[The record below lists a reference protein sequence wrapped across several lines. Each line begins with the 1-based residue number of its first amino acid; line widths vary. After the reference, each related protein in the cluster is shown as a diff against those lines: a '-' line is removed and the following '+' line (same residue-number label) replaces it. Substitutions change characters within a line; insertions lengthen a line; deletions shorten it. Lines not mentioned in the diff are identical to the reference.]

1 MPTPM
6 QFKTVNDF
14 LTHIHT
20 EIKNNR
26 LILPSLPDV
35 AIKVREVINKG
46 DATAPEIAEIIST
59 DAVIAARL
67 IQVANSPLYSG
78 TTEIKSI
85 QLAIA
90 RLGNNTIRTLVT
102 TIAMRQLYTLQ
113 SKNLEQQFKN
123 IWQESI
129 EVAATSRAFATFTPH
144 LNADEAMLAGLIH
157 QIGKLPILAL
167 ADNIP
172 SFRDHP
178 KRLEKL
184 LEKAHG
190 PVAKIIMDSWNF
202 PDDLKLVASE
212 YCNMDYDSGANQP
225 STYVDVI
232 QVAYLQS
239 LKKPEFA
246 GKIIDWDQLFSFKKL
261 GFASDIE
268 VLEIK
273 GIPEKIKS
281 ARESLL

>member
-1 MPTPM
+1 M

-14 LTHIHT
+14 LAHIQK
-20 EIKNNR
+20 EIKSNR
-26 LILPSLPDV
+26 LVLPSLPDV
-35 AIKVREVINKG
+35 AIEVRKTINGGK
-46 DATAPEIAEIIST
+46 ANAPELAAIIST

-67 IQVANSPLYSG
+67 IQIANSPLYSG

-85 QLAIA
+85 ELAIS

-102 TIAMRQLYTLQ
+102 TIAMRQLYTLK
-113 SKNLEQQFKN
+113 SKNLEQYFKN

-129 EVAATSRAFATFTPH
+129 EVASTSRAFATFTPH

-157 QIGKLPILAL
+157 QIGKLPILVL
-167 ADNIP
+167 VENIP
-172 SFRDHP
+172 EFRDNP
-178 KRLEKL
+178 ARLEKL
-184 LEKAHG
+184 LEKTHA

-202 PDDLKLVASE
+202 PSDLKLVASE
-212 YCNMDYDSGANQP
+212 YCNMNYDSGANQP
-225 STYVDVI
+225 STYVDVV
-232 QVAYLQS
+232 QVAYLQG
-239 LKKPEFA
+239 LKKSATDLNP
-246 GKIIDWDQLFSFKKL
+246 IDWDKLSSFNKL

-273 GIPEKIKS
+273 GIPEKIKA